1 MKTMKLKRYGN
12 EIRKILKHHCNW
24 CKTNGRDT
32 TWYIKYK
39 ENNVLLVTTKD
50 KRVKEQRL

>member
-1 MKTMKLKRYGN
+1 MKLKRYGN
-12 EIRKILKHHCNW
+12 EIRKILEHHYNW

-32 TWYIKYK
+32 TWYVKYK
-39 ENNVLLVTTKD
+39 ENNVLLVTTKN